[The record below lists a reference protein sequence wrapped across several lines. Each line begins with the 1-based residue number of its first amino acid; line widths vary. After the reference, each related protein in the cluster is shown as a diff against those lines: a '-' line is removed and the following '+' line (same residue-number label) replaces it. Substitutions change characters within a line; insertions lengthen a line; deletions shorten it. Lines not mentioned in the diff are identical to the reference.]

1 MQTPVAEK
9 KCQLMVIG
17 AGMAGMAATLFAV
30 KRGLQVAQAG
40 LTGEVIYASGVFDL
54 LGVYPPEKRRIR
66 DDPWIA
72 LKELTAVEPHH
83 PYARLKP
90 AEIAQAMDTLT
101 DYLGEIGLP
110 YTGHP
115 TKNTHLLTSVGTIKR
130 TYRVP
135 LSMAAGS
142 EALAQKAPC
151 LLVDL
156 VGLRGFSARQMAATL
171 AEQWPAL
178 KTATIEAPGP
188 VVHGPKYPEHVA
200 RTLEVAAERGHFA
213 AAITPH
219 VKEARYVGLP
229 AVLGIYKTPDIL
241 ADLEARLK
249 VRVFEI
255 PTMPPAVT
263 GLRLKEAFES
273 HLPDLG
279 VDAYYHHQV
288 LTIKALAEGGFRL
301 AIGKNDTEQ
310 IICARRVVL
319 ATGRFLGKG
328 LTAQRDGIH
337 ESLLNLPVH
346 QPHHRDGWY
355 ADTFLAPEGHAVSRA
370 GIEVDDDFRPLDESG
385 RVVHAD
391 LHAVGS
397 ILAHQDWMR
406 TKSGVGI
413 AVASAWKAIK
423 AITTHEESNRHQ
435 CR

>member
-1 MQTPVAEK
+1 MRTPISEK

-17 AGMAGMAATLFAV
+17 AGMAGMAATLFAA
-30 KRGLQVAQAG
+30 KQGLRVAQAG

-54 LGVYPPEKRRIR
+54 LGVYPPEKSRLRNS
-66 DDPWIA
+66 PWIA
-72 LKELTAVEPHH
+72 LKELSAAEPRH
-83 PYARLKP
+83 PYARLEP
-90 AEIAQAMDTLT
+90 AEIAEAMDALT

-115 TKNTHLLTSVGTIKR
+115 QKNTHLLTSVGTLKP

-135 LSMAAGS
+135 ASMAAF
-142 EALAQKAPC
+142 EAAWTQKAPC

-156 VGLRGFSARQMAATL
+156 AGLRGFSARQMAATL
-171 AEQWPAL
+171 GTQWPSL

-188 VVHGPKYPEHVA
+188 IVHGPKYPEHVA
-200 RTLEVAAERGHFA
+200 RTLEVEAERERFA
-213 AAITPH
+213 NAIASH
-219 VKEARYVGLP
+219 VKDARFVGLP
-229 AVLGIYKTPDIL
+229 AVLGIYKTTAIL
-241 ADLEARLK
+241 ADLEARLG

-255 PTMPPAVT
+255 PTMPPAIT

-279 VDAYYHHQV
+279 VDAYYHHRV
-288 LTIKALAEGGFRL
+288 LAVDALAAGGFRL
-301 AIGKNDTEQ
+301 EVGRNDVEQ
-310 IICARRVVL
+310 IILADRVIL

-328 LTAQRDGIH
+328 LTAERDGIH

-346 QPHHRDGWY
+346 QPQHRDRWY
-355 ADTFLAPEGHAVSRA
+355 ADTFLAPAGHAVSRA
-370 GIEVDDDFRPLDESG
+370 GIEVDDDFRPLDGDG
-385 RVVHAD
+385 RVVHVG

-423 AITTHEESNRHQ
+423 AITVQEA
-435 CR
+435 